1 MDMGDGT
8 INRSHSK
15 INFCPT
21 AKIKE
26 GRVDLHGHVRKAEG
40 CLLR

>member
-1 MDMGDGT
+1 MDMGEGT

-26 GRVDLHGHVRKAEG
+26 GRVVPHGHERKAEG